1 MKDSEHKI
9 TCEIC
14 FNKKDFQSS
23 HLLLLLFEKIHKRIY
38 KCYFIVHTYIYL
50 QLN

>member
-14 FNKKDFQSS
+14 FNKNTYLKKEIVT
-23 HLLLLLFEKIHKRIY
+23 LKEIY
-38 KCYFIVHTYIYL
+38 HVSK
-50 QLN
+50 